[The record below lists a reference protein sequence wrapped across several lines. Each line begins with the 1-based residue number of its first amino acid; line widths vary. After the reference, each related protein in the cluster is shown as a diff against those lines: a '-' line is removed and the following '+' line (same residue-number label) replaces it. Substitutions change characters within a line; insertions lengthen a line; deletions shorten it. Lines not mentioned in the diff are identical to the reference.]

1 MESETYNAPG
11 EWESSLDMRP
21 RGTTAKP
28 SEVREPLWEF
38 QKISRLATT
47 LVNWRSLPPEDRFS
61 LLAQWKS
68 TTKRDDENVVEY
80 QNRMLDRRRSLL
92 FVIMQESERD
102 GDIKVAL
109 TAFNH
114 LFGLEPAKGK

>member
-11 EWESSLDMRP
+11 TWESSLDMTP
-21 RGTTAKP
+21 RGTTARP

-38 QKISRLATT
+38 QKISRMATT
-47 LVNWRSLPPEDRFS
+47 LVNWRSLPPEDRFA

-68 TTKRDDENVVEY
+68 TVKRDDENVVEY

-92 FVIMQESERD
+92 FVIMQEAERD
-102 GDIKVAL
+102 GDVKIAM

-114 LFGLEPAKGK
+114 LFGLEAAKGK